1 MIHVHFHWLIFGVTL
16 RFVKKK
22 KQQHNNT
29 KTLIL
34 SQNIWDTFK
43 RKISEAN
50 NKNNKQVGTQNGKK

>member
-1 MIHVHFHWLIFGVTL
+1 MIHVHFHWLIFGATL
-16 RFVKKK
+16 RFVKK

-34 SQNIWDTFK
+34 SLNIWDTFK

-50 NKNNKQVGTQNGKK
+50 NKNNKQVGTQNGEK